1 MLIVMSSA
9 ENEHVGGEASF
20 TTLSRSATAVVS
32 LLLLLLHLLLLRLV
46 FSSTSILLNWQQ
58 RRMDVSL

>member
-32 LLLLLLHLLLLRLV
+32 LLLLLHLLLLRLV